1 MSKLFIELL
10 SEEIPYWLQ
19 KNIVEQF
26 KKKIIDVII
35 ENKLSVSNKININ
48 SNFTPL
54 RLIFSCDNLIKKQKS
69 SIEEI
74 KGPPVDAPENAI
86 TGFLKKIGI
95 TREKLKKKKLN
106 DKNYY
111 FVEHK
116 IIGKKSEEVIKDNLE
131 KIITTLNWQK
141 SMRWIHNSF
150 KWGRPLKNVLFY
162 FDNKFIPL
170 DFLEIYSINNNSF
183 SVSHKKIEKELK
195 FKNFDQYKKKII
207 SSKIIIEQNKREE
220 KIKKEIN
227 NFCKLKKVFLKE
239 EHNSLISLNAGLVEY
254 PDILFGKIEKNYMSL
269 PQEILEVVMINDQN
283 FIPLFEKNNNLSTYF
298 AIIADFIE
306 KKFQKKIVEDNE
318 KVLQARFADAAF
330 YWKNDLKINLE
341 ERKEL
346 LFDIQF
352 HQKLGT
358 FKDKT
363 KRMEFFALRLAT
375 QLNLQCNSNDVT
387 QAVKLSKFDLTT
399 GLVRE
404 FPELQGIIG
413 GYIAEVEKKSQIV
426 CLALKEQY
434 LPKGPSDVCPKSNLS
449 ILLSLSDK
457 LDTLLGFFLIG
468 EMPTSSKDPYALRR
482 ASLGILRIIIENNL
496 KIDLENFFNE
506 EIISKYN
513 LQNTSDFK
521 IHNLII
527 FLIERFRFFLKSI
540 TKRQDVVNAFFI
552 EKSFSSD
559 FLILYKK
566 FLALNEFINKGEGKK
581 IIELN
586 KRALNIVTIE
596 GKKMDIKNS
605 INKNLLKKQH
615 EKILVDALDKVKNKI
630 ENEQEDFK
638 SVLNTISS
646 LYNPLNNFFDN
657 VMVNVDDIKIKSN
670 RLSILKKVLD
680 TLKVY
685 ADFSKIQK

>member
-183 SVSHKKIEKELK
+183 TISHKKIEKELK
-195 FKNFDQYKKKII
+195 FKNFDQYKKKMI
-207 SSKIIIEQNKREE
+207 SSKVIIEQNKREE

-239 EHNSLISLNAGLVEY
+239 EHNSLISLNAGLAEY

-298 AIIADFIE
+298 VIIADFIE

-330 YWKNDLKINLE
+330 YWENDLKINLE
-341 ERKEL
+341 ERKGL

-358 FKDKT
+358 FEDKT
-363 KRMEFFALRLAT
+363 KRMEFFALSLAT

-404 FPELQGIIG
+404 FPQLQGIIG

-434 LPKGPSDVCPKSNLS
+434 LPKGPSDLCPKSNLS

-605 INKNLLKKQH
+605 INKNLLKEQH

-638 SVLNTISS
+638 SVLHTISS

>member
-35 ENKLSVSNKININ
+35 ENRLSKSNKININ

-54 RLIFSCDNLIKKQKS
+54 RLIFSCDNLIKEQKN
-69 SIEEI
+69 SIKEI

-183 SVSHKKIEKELK
+183 TISHKKIEKKLK

-207 SSKIIIEQNKREE
+207 SSKVIIEQNKREE

-227 NFCKLKKVFLKE
+227 NFCKSKKIFLKE
-239 EHNSLISLNAGLVEY
+239 EHNSLVSLNAGLAEY

-298 AIIADFIE
+298 VIIADFIE

-330 YWKNDLKINLE
+330 YWKNDLKTNLE
-341 ERKEL
+341 ERKGL

-434 LPKGPSDVCPKSNLS
+434 LPKGPSDLCPKSNLS

-566 FLALNEFINKGEGKK
+566 FLALNEFINKEEGKK

-596 GKKMDIKNS
+596 RKKMDIKNS
-605 INKNLLKKQH
+605 INNNLLKEQH

-638 SVLNTISS
+638 SVLHTISS

>member
-183 SVSHKKIEKELK
+183 TISHKKIEKKLK

-207 SSKIIIEQNKREE
+207 SSKVIIEQNKREE

-227 NFCKLKKVFLKE
+227 NFCKSKKIFLKE
-239 EHNSLISLNAGLVEY
+239 EHNSLVSLNAGLAEY

-298 AIIADFIE
+298 VIIADFIE

-330 YWKNDLKINLE
+330 YWENDLKINLE
-341 ERKEL
+341 ERKGL

-352 HQKLGT
+352 HEKLGT
-358 FKDKT
+358 FEDKT
-363 KRMEFFALRLAT
+363 KRMEFFALSLAT

-434 LPKGPSDVCPKSNLS
+434 LPKGPSDLCPKSNLS

-566 FLALNEFINKGEGKK
+566 FLALNEFINKREGKK

-605 INKNLLKKQH
+605 INNNLLKEQH

-638 SVLNTISS
+638 SVLHTISS

>member
-183 SVSHKKIEKELK
+183 TISHKKIEKKLK

-207 SSKIIIEQNKREE
+207 SSKVIIEQNKREE

-227 NFCKLKKVFLKE
+227 NFCKSKKIFLKE
-239 EHNSLISLNAGLVEY
+239 EHNSLVSLNAGLAEY

-298 AIIADFIE
+298 VIVADFIE

-330 YWKNDLKINLE
+330 YWENDLKINLE
-341 ERKEL
+341 ERKGL

-358 FKDKT
+358 FEDKT
-363 KRMEFFALRLAT
+363 KRMEFFALSLAT

-404 FPELQGIIG
+404 FPQLQGIIG

-434 LPKGPSDVCPKSNLS
+434 LPKGPSDLCPKSNLS

-527 FLIERFRFFLKSI
+527 FLIERFKFFLKSI

-566 FLALNEFINKGEGKK
+566 FLALNEFINKEEGKK

-596 GKKMDIKNS
+596 RKKMDIKNS
-605 INKNLLKKQH
+605 INNNLLKEQH

-638 SVLNTISS
+638 SVLHTISS

>member
-35 ENKLSVSNKININ
+35 ENRLSVSNKININ

-54 RLIFSCDNLIKKQKS
+54 RLIFSCDNLIKEQKN
-69 SIEEI
+69 SIKEI

-183 SVSHKKIEKELK
+183 TISHKKIEKKLK

-207 SSKIIIEQNKREE
+207 SSKVIIEQNKREE

-227 NFCKLKKVFLKE
+227 NFCKSKKIFLKE
-239 EHNSLISLNAGLVEY
+239 EHNSLVSLNAGLAEY

-298 AIIADFIE
+298 VIIADFIE

-330 YWKNDLKINLE
+330 YWENDLKINLE
-341 ERKEL
+341 ERKGL

-358 FKDKT
+358 FEDKT
-363 KRMEFFALRLAT
+363 KRMEFFALSLAT

-404 FPELQGIIG
+404 FPQLQGIIG

-434 LPKGPSDVCPKSNLS
+434 LPKGPSDLCPKSNLS

-566 FLALNEFINKGEGKK
+566 FLALNEFINKEEGKK

-605 INKNLLKKQH
+605 INNNLLKEQH

-638 SVLNTISS
+638 SVLHTISS

>member
-1 MSKLFIELL
+1 
-10 SEEIPYWLQ
+10 
-19 KNIVEQF
+19 
-26 KKKIIDVII
+26 
-35 ENKLSVSNKININ
+35 
-48 SNFTPL
+48 
-54 RLIFSCDNLIKKQKS
+54 
-69 SIEEI
+69 
-74 KGPPVDAPENAI
+74 
-86 TGFLKKIGI
+86 
-95 TREKLKKKKLN
+95 
-106 DKNYY
+106 
-111 FVEHK
+111 
-116 IIGKKSEEVIKDNLE
+116 
-131 KIITTLNWQK
+131 
-141 SMRWIHNSF
+141 MRWIHNSF

-195 FKNFDQYKKKII
+195 FKNFDQYKKKMI
-207 SSKIIIEQNKREE
+207 SSKVIIEQNKREE

-227 NFCKLKKVFLKE
+227 NFCKSKKIFLKE

-254 PDILFGKIEKNYMSL
+254 PDILFGKIEKKYMSL

-330 YWKNDLKINLE
+330 YWENDLKINLE
-341 ERKEL
+341 ERKGL

-358 FKDKT
+358 FEDKT
-363 KRMEFFALRLAT
+363 KRMEFFALSLAT

-434 LPKGPSDVCPKSNLS
+434 LPKGPSDLCPKSNLS

-596 GKKMDIKNS
+596 EKKMDIKNS
-605 INKNLLKKQH
+605 INKNLLKEQH

-638 SVLNTISS
+638 SVLHTISS

-657 VMVNVDDIKIKSN
+657 VMVNVDDVKIKSN

>member
-26 KKKIIDVII
+26 KKRIIDVII

-183 SVSHKKIEKELK
+183 TISHKKIEKKLK

-207 SSKIIIEQNKREE
+207 SSKVIIEQNKREE

-227 NFCKLKKVFLKE
+227 NFCKSKKIFLKE
-239 EHNSLISLNAGLVEY
+239 EHNSLVSLNAGLAEY

-298 AIIADFIE
+298 VIIADFIE

-330 YWKNDLKINLE
+330 YWENDLKINLE
-341 ERKEL
+341 ERKGL

-352 HQKLGT
+352 HEKLGT
-358 FKDKT
+358 FEDKT
-363 KRMEFFALRLAT
+363 KRMEFFALSLAT

-527 FLIERFRFFLKSI
+527 FLTERFKFFLKSI

-566 FLALNEFINKGEGKK
+566 FLALNEFINKREGKK

-586 KRALNIVTIE
+586 KRALNIVIIE

-605 INKNLLKKQH
+605 INNNLLKEQH
-615 EKILVDALDKVKNKI
+615 EKILVDVLDKVKNKI

-638 SVLNTISS
+638 SVLHTISS

>member
-1 MSKLFIELL
+1 MSELFIELL

-26 KKKIIDVII
+26 EKKIIDVII
-35 ENKLSVSNKININ
+35 ENRLSKSNKININ

-54 RLIFSCDNLIKKQKS
+54 RLIFSCDNLIKEQKN
-69 SIEEI
+69 SIKEI

-183 SVSHKKIEKELK
+183 TISHKKIEKELK

-207 SSKIIIEQNKREE
+207 SSKVIIEQNKREE

-227 NFCKLKKVFLKE
+227 NFCKSKKIFLKE
-239 EHNSLISLNAGLVEY
+239 EHNSLVSLNAGLAEY

-330 YWKNDLKINLE
+330 YWENDLKINLE
-341 ERKEL
+341 ERKGL

-363 KRMEFFALRLAT
+363 KRMEFFALSLAT

-404 FPELQGIIG
+404 FPQLQGIIG

-434 LPKGPSDVCPKSNLS
+434 LPKGPSDLCPKSNLS

-566 FLALNEFINKGEGKK
+566 FLALNEFINKEEGKK

-605 INKNLLKKQH
+605 INKNLLKEQH
-615 EKILVDALDKVKNKI
+615 EKILVDTLDKVKNKI

-638 SVLNTISS
+638 SVLHTISS

>member
-1 MSKLFIELL
+1 MSELFIELL

-54 RLIFSCDNLIKKQKS
+54 RLIFSCDNLIKEQKS

-183 SVSHKKIEKELK
+183 TISHKKIEKELK

-227 NFCKLKKVFLKE
+227 NFCKSKKIFLKE
-239 EHNSLISLNAGLVEY
+239 EHNSLVSLNAGLAEY

-298 AIIADFIE
+298 VIIADFIE

-330 YWKNDLKINLE
+330 YWENDLKINLE
-341 ERKEL
+341 ERKGL

-358 FKDKT
+358 FEDKT
-363 KRMEFFALRLAT
+363 KRMKFFALSLAT

-404 FPELQGIIG
+404 FPQLQGIIG

-434 LPKGPSDVCPKSNLS
+434 LPKGPSDLCPKSNLS

-527 FLIERFRFFLKSI
+527 FLIERFKFFLKSI

-566 FLALNEFINKGEGKK
+566 FLALNAFINKGEGKK

-605 INKNLLKKQH
+605 INKNLLKEQH

-638 SVLNTISS
+638 SVLHTISS

-657 VMVNVDDIKIKSN
+657 VMVNVDDVKIKSN

>member
-1 MSKLFIELL
+1 
-10 SEEIPYWLQ
+10 
-19 KNIVEQF
+19 
-26 KKKIIDVII
+26 
-35 ENKLSVSNKININ
+35 
-48 SNFTPL
+48 
-54 RLIFSCDNLIKKQKS
+54 
-69 SIEEI
+69 
-74 KGPPVDAPENAI
+74 
-86 TGFLKKIGI
+86 
-95 TREKLKKKKLN
+95 
-106 DKNYY
+106 
-111 FVEHK
+111 
-116 IIGKKSEEVIKDNLE
+116 
-131 KIITTLNWQK
+131 
-141 SMRWIHNSF
+141 MRWIHNSF

-162 FDNKFIPL
+162 FDYKFIPL

-183 SVSHKKIEKELK
+183 TISHKKIEKKLK
-195 FKNFDQYKKKII
+195 FKNFDEYKKKII
-207 SSKIIIEQNKREE
+207 SSKVIIEQNKREE

-227 NFCKLKKVFLKE
+227 DFCKSKKIFLKE
-239 EHNSLISLNAGLVEY
+239 EHNSLISLNAGLAEY

-298 AIIADFIE
+298 VIVADFIE
-306 KKFQKKIVEDNE
+306 RKFQKKIVEDNE

-330 YWKNDLKINLE
+330 YWENDLKINLE
-341 ERKEL
+341 EREGL
-346 LFDIQF
+346 LFGIQF

-358 FKDKT
+358 FEDKT
-363 KRMEFFALRLAT
+363 KRMKFFALSLAT
-375 QLNLQCNSNDVT
+375 QLNLQCNSNDII
-387 QAVKLSKFDLTT
+387 QAVKLSKFELTT

-404 FPELQGIIG
+404 FPQLQGIIG

-434 LPKGPSDVCPKSNLS
+434 LPKGPSDLCPKSNLS

-527 FLIERFRFFLKSI
+527 FLIERFKFFLKSI

-566 FLALNEFINKGEGKK
+566 FLALNEFINKREGKK

-586 KRALNIVTIE
+586 KRALNIVIIE
-596 GKKMDIKNS
+596 GKKMEINDF
-605 INKNLLKKQH
+605 INKDLLKEQH
-615 EKILVDALDKVKNKI
+615 EKILVDSLDKVKNKI

-638 SVLNTISS
+638 SVLNAISS
-646 LYNPLNNFFDN
+646 LYSPLYNFFDN
-657 VMVNVDDIKIKSN
+657 VMVNVDDVKTKSN

>member
-1 MSKLFIELL
+1 MSELFIELL

-207 SSKIIIEQNKREE
+207 SSKVIIEQNKREE

-227 NFCKLKKVFLKE
+227 NFCKSKKIFLKE
-239 EHNSLISLNAGLVEY
+239 EHNSLVSLNAGLAEY

-330 YWKNDLKINLE
+330 YWENDLKTNLE
-341 ERKEL
+341 ERKGL

-358 FKDKT
+358 FEDKT
-363 KRMEFFALRLAT
+363 KRMEFFALSLAT

-404 FPELQGIIG
+404 FPQLQGIIG

-434 LPKGPSDVCPKSNLS
+434 LPKGPSDLCPKSNLS

-457 LDTLLGFFLIG
+457 LDNLLGFFLIG

-527 FLIERFRFFLKSI
+527 FLIERFKFFLKSI

-566 FLALNEFINKGEGKK
+566 FLALNEFINKEEGKK

-596 GKKMDIKNS
+596 RKKMDIKNS
-605 INKNLLKKQH
+605 INNNLLKEQH

-638 SVLNTISS
+638 SVLHTISS

>member
-1 MSKLFIELL
+1 MSELFIELL

-35 ENKLSVSNKININ
+35 ENRLSKSNKININ

-54 RLIFSCDNLIKKQKS
+54 RLIFSCDNLIKEQKS

-183 SVSHKKIEKELK
+183 TISHKKIEKELK

-207 SSKIIIEQNKREE
+207 SSKVIIEQNKREE

-239 EHNSLISLNAGLVEY
+239 EHNSLISLNAGLAEY

-298 AIIADFIE
+298 VIIADFIE

-330 YWKNDLKINLE
+330 YWENDLKINLE
-341 ERKEL
+341 ERKGL
-346 LFDIQF
+346 LSDIQF

-358 FKDKT
+358 FDDKT
-363 KRMEFFALRLAT
+363 KRMEFFALSLAT

-404 FPELQGIIG
+404 FPQLQGIIG

-434 LPKGPSDVCPKSNLS
+434 LPKGPSDLCPKSNLS

-513 LQNTSDFK
+513 LQNTSNFK

-527 FLIERFRFFLKSI
+527 FFIDRFRFFLKSI

-552 EKSFSSD
+552 EKYFSSD
-559 FLILYKK
+559 FLTLYKK
-566 FLALNEFINKGEGKK
+566 FIALNEFINKGEGKK

-605 INKNLLKKQH
+605 INKNLLKEQH

-638 SVLNTISS
+638 SVLHTISS

>member
-1 MSKLFIELL
+1 MSELFIELL

-54 RLIFSCDNLIKKQKS
+54 RLIFSCDNLIKEQKS

-183 SVSHKKIEKELK
+183 TISHKKIEKELK

-227 NFCKLKKVFLKE
+227 NFCKSKKIFLKE
-239 EHNSLISLNAGLVEY
+239 EHNSLISLNAGLAEY

-298 AIIADFIE
+298 VIVADFIE

-330 YWKNDLKINLE
+330 YWENDLKINLE
-341 ERKEL
+341 ERKGL

-358 FKDKT
+358 FEDKT
-363 KRMEFFALRLAT
+363 KRMEFFALSLAT

-434 LPKGPSDVCPKSNLS
+434 LPKGPSDLCPKSNLS

-527 FLIERFRFFLKSI
+527 FLIERFKFFLKSI

-566 FLALNEFINKGEGKK
+566 FLALNEFINKREGKK

-586 KRALNIVTIE
+586 KRALNIVIIE

-605 INKNLLKKQH
+605 INKNLLKEQH

-657 VMVNVDDIKIKSN
+657 VMVNVDDVKIKSN